1 MPSTRRPN
9 MITGDNTLR
18 TREFSYGTVKHVMEA
33 KDGPK
38 SPADA
43 TSSIATES
51 DDQATENALRED
63 SI

>member
-1 MPSTRRPN
+1 
-9 MITGDNTLR
+9 
-18 TREFSYGTVKHVMEA
+18 MEA

-43 TSSIATES
+43 MSSIATER